1 MDKPK
6 ILVIGESCKDIFI
19 YCNAI
24 RLCPDVPVPVL
35 NVVGQTSN
43 PGMAKN
49 VQRNIQQYLDC
60 DIITNDNWENITKTR
75 HIDKKTNHNF
85 FRVDSQDLVPRINLE
100 SCIFDYDIVVISD
113 YNKGFLTQFD
123 ILNISKNNSCVLLD
137 TKKPLGS
144 WADYCTFIK
153 INDYE
158 YENSKSYIKPNN
170 NIKDRIIHTKG
181 DEGCF
186 YQGENFPVPQKVE
199 VKDTSGAGDSFMAAD
214 RKSVV

>member
-1 MDKPK
+1 M
-6 ILVIGESCKDIFI
+6 
-19 YCNAI
+19 
-24 RLCPDVPVPVL
+24 
-35 NVVGQTSN
+35 
-43 PGMAKN
+43 
-49 VQRNIQQYLDC
+49 
-60 DIITNDNWENITKTR
+60 
-75 HIDKKTNHNF
+75 
-85 FRVDSQDLVPRINLE
+85 
-100 SCIFDYDIVVISD
+100 VISD

-199 VKDTSGAGDSFMAAD
+199 VKDTSGAGDSFMAAL
-214 RKSVV
+214 VVNYLKTKDIKDSINFANKCASEVVKHKGVTLI